1 MVVSIKFAVVNFPA
15 VVFAAVVSAMVDTT
29 DNVGGD
35 LYPETDSLDDTG
47 GFCVEFF
54 VWFFSLPWKQ
64 TFSSKSRAACRY
76 QLTKLTN
83 N

>member
-54 VWFFSLPWKQ
+54 V
-64 TFSSKSRAACRY
+64 
-76 QLTKLTN
+76 
-83 N
+83 